1 MGDGCH
7 EDRMHARCNN
17 AERGTL
23 TSHQEVVSMKYL
35 VSSLSALAFLTGS
48 SVLVGASVPIV
59 DGHNH
64 EGISASEG
72 QIDTSKLDDL
82 KARGIQAVVIA
93 LPLDRSEAEDL
104 EGRIADEIER
114 LHKDSTENAGFSL
127 ADDPVAVSKG
137 VRDGDIQ
144 VFFSIEWFGEIFG
157 ADPSHVRRYRDL
169 GVRIIG
175 LAEDDNDG
183 LFEKGDRSATLTP
196 FGRQVVA
203 AMNEAGVLIDITHL
217 THGQKLHVVAQSQA
231 PVVASHSLVQAV
243 SPDPFNLPDEVITAL
258 ADSGGS
264 VWVSFDRS
272 GLRSDQP
279 EEDAID
285 RLVDTIEVLV
295 ARLGPDQVGIGTD
308 LQAGGKYVPE
318 VLNQKDSFARIRL
331 RLQDRGFDQKSID
344 GILGGNVLRVL
355 TAFD

>member
-1 MGDGCH
+1 
-7 EDRMHARCNN
+7 
-17 AERGTL
+17 
-23 TSHQEVVSMKYL
+23 MKYL
-35 VSSLSALAFLTGS
+35 VSSLSALAFLAGS
-48 SVLVGASVPIV
+48 SIFVGASVPIV

-72 QIDTSKLDDL
+72 RIDTSGLDEL

-104 EGRIADEIER
+104 EGRIAEEIER
-114 LHKDSTENAGFSL
+114 LHNDSPKIPGFSL
-127 ADDPVAVSKG
+127 ADDPAAVSKG
-137 VRDGDIQ
+137 VREGNIQ
-144 VFFSIEWFGEIFG
+144 VLFSIEWFGEIFG
-157 ADPSHVRRYRDL
+157 TDPSRVRRYRDL

-175 LAEDDNDG
+175 LAENDSDG
-183 LFEKGDRSATLTP
+183 LFDNGHRSAVLTP
-196 FGRQVVA
+196 FGRHVVA

-217 THGQKLHVVAQSQA
+217 THEQKLHVIAQSRA

-272 GLRSDQP
+272 GLQSDQP
-279 EEDAID
+279 EEDSID

-295 ARLGPDQVGIGTD
+295 ARLGPDRVGIGTD

-318 VLNQKDSFARIRL
+318 ILNQKDSFTRIRL
-331 RLQDRGFDQKSID
+331 RLQDRGFDQQSID
-344 GILGGNVLRVL
+344 GILGGNVLRVMA
-355 TAFD
+355 AFD